1 MTQLTYHPAFDPY
14 HQIFRTSRLVLAVGK
29 PFDGDKL
36 RIADFYLLFPE
47 RIPQIRLSRGLR
59 SEATRLKT
67 DPRFPYERMPDAKV
81 LFARMEPTFQAAVQ
95 TMLHDGFLDADAAQE
110 SLLAVGPALS
120 EGSQLHAR
128 ARAAN
133 EEESA
138 LMVFLSRLIGEFPY
152 LGADG
157 LKDRTG
163 LEDHRYDA
171 A

>member
-1 MTQLTYHPAFDPY
+1 
-14 HQIFRTSRLVLAVGK
+14 
-29 PFDGDKL
+29 
-36 RIADFYLLFPE
+36 
-47 RIPQIRLSRGLR
+47 
-59 SEATRLKT
+59 
-67 DPRFPYERMPDAKV
+67 MPDAKV